1 MVEREISFGRFRLDL
16 TRAEVRRGINSLR
29 LDCRVRDW
37 GRIAEDRAWLR
48 AVYSRRAEVRAL
60 SEGPHWIEP
69 PSEGGKVRNWRF
81 FLLAAAHGEGLCTEL
96 IAGAQPWRPE
106 PSLVPPQLTSVR
118 RTHGLIPRHSRST
131 SAV

>member
-69 PSEGGKVRNWRF
+69 PSEGGKVRNRR
-81 FLLAAAHGEGLCTEL
+81 LAAGS
-96 IAGAQPWRPE
+96 AGSDDRPE
-106 PSLVPPQLTSVR
+106 LPPIAV
-118 RTHGLIPRHSRST
+118 TH
-131 SAV
+131 

>member
-16 TRAEVRRGINSLR
+16 TRREVRRGINSLR

-37 GRIAEDRAWLR
+37 VRIAEDRAWLR

-81 FLLAAAHGEGLCTEL
+81 FLLAAAHGEGLCTEP

-106 PSLVPPQLTSVR
+106 PSLVP
-118 RTHGLIPRHSRST
+118 HS
-131 SAV
+131 